1 MMRNRFTVRRA
12 LLLAAFLLAPV
23 GLVAGAVPASASISP
38 GPAPVPLPGV
48 CTTVPEVK
56 TAELVKTVD
65 GPAILITGI
74 KTHADSRLQLDAE
87 DVVFVQQPDYWNYF
101 VNECG
106 GTGPVVKT
114 PFTEVFRVPT
124 APVGKF
130 GIAIHGILI
139 DLFPH
144 VLADA

>member
-1 MMRNRFTVRRA
+1 MTRNRFTVRRA
-12 LLLAAFLLAPV
+12 LLAAAFALVPV

-38 GPAPVPLPGV
+38 GPAPAPIPDA
-48 CTTVPEVK
+48 CPTVPEVK
-56 TAELVKTVD
+56 SAELVKTVD
-65 GPAILITGI
+65 GPAILVTGV
-74 KTHADSRLQLDAE
+74 KAHADSRLRLDAE
-87 DVVFVQQPDYWNYF
+87 DVIFVQPPEYWNYF

-106 GTGPVVKT
+106 GTGPATKT

-130 GIAIHGILI
+130 GISIHGFLI

-144 VLADA
+144 V

>member
-12 LLLAAFLLAPV
+12 LLAAAFLLTPLSLAV
-23 GLVAGAVPASASISP
+23 GAVPASASISP
-38 GPAPVPLPGV
+38 GPAPVPLPGI

-56 TAELVKTVD
+56 SAELVKTVH
-65 GPAILITGI
+65 GPAILVTGI
-74 KTHADSRLQLDAE
+74 KAHSDSELRLDAE
-87 DVVFVQQPDYWNYF
+87 DVVFVRQPEYWNYF

-106 GTGPVVKT
+106 GTGPVTKT

-130 GIAIHGILI
+130 GISIHGFLI

-144 VLADA
+144 HMPA